1 MLKIVNQIY
10 ILLASNH
17 LSYIFAEAIT
27 IKTLFALAITSA
39 IVDCRGEF
47 WGMEQSFHGM
57 ELQEKEAHK
66 IKD

>member
-10 ILLASNH
+10 ILLANNH
-17 LSYIFAEAIT
+17 LSYIFAEVIT
-27 IKTLFALAITSA
+27 IKTLFALAITLA
-39 IVDCRGEF
+39 IVDCWGEF